1 MGLYLP
7 PQLDWV
13 GYIAGNPW
21 PNENEDD
28 YWGIADDWS
37 AARDRILALLPGG
50 SAQPNLGTAIKATQ
64 QAYPEGAGGDAIRAA
79 LHGLAAGDGSLE
91 DLAGQMSLVVDAAN
105 STGSKI
111 RELKLMILASLVLLA
126 WELATSNL
134 YPPAAPMADAEEI
147 GSTRI
152 YLQWLLR
159 EARLEIE
166 RFCEPLLD
174 VFRAGGRLVSRLVE
188 PVTDAVERFGGAIN
202 EAVEDAAGE
211 TVAKA
216 VSYFPELAWEKA
228 PSTVKF
234 VAAQDII
241 AQADPVLEHR
251 SGFNYGEL
259 GASVVSAVAGTTFVA
274 IPVGNFAGA
283 AADELLGRLGAD
295 TSRGLAGGIRG
306 LATGAVGNEASTVFS
321 NVVFDLVTT
330 GKVSP
335 GDWSV
340 QGLVGGFSRSMM
352 TGFTRGSV
360 GELGAAPDS
369 VGTPPEPG
377 VSTVR
382 NEAGDLVTTAV
393 DESGRAT
400 VTTTTT
406 DFGGRLATRT
416 VGPDG
421 SVTTRTADGVAETS
435 RGGYTT
441 TTTEDGKTRTTAP
454 DGSTTVTATDG
465 TRVTERL
472 GATTATTASA
482 DGEVTTTTVGNRVT
496 LRAPDGSVTTTHDDN
511 GLVTATHTTPGGYTI
526 TAHPDF
532 SLTTTDPTGRT
543 TTEPA
548 PVSPKS
554 PQSPPVSAP
563 ETAGASSTHSGT
575 HLTPNDD
582 EPHNQ
587 DLAHNEPLAPDE
599 RQAWRGEVWRTMQ
612 QERLQPARDAL
623 AERQQAETEQ
633 LAQIH
638 REQQQTADPTQRG
651 ELSARQ
657 QDDRDQLAARHQAEQ
672 DKLDQA
678 QQRDVRKA
686 QPREG
691 SAMRAKKRPKELP
704 THYRWPNSVIAPHA
718 TPSLPQPHHTPPP
731 TSPAPTPPTADRRYI
746 VQPGDTL
753 SGIAAR
759 FGIDWQTVYSG
770 NRAVVGNDSN
780 RLVPGERLTIPGVS
794 PTQPPRYI
802 VQPGDTLS
810 GIAARF
816 GIDWQTVYSA
826 NRAVIGND
834 SNRLLPGERLTIPG
848 TPPT

>member
-13 GYIAGNPW
+13 GYVAGNPW
-21 PNENEDD
+21 PSENEDD

-50 SAQPNLGTAIKATQ
+50 STQPNLGTATKATQ
-64 QAYPEGAGGDAIRAA
+64 QAYPRGAGGDAIRAA
-79 LHGLAAGDGSLE
+79 LHGLAAGNGSLD
-91 DLAGQMSLVVDAAN
+91 DLAGQMSLVIDAAN

-111 RELKLMILASLVLLA
+111 RELKLMILTSLVLLA
-126 WELATSNL
+126 WELATSDL
-134 YPPAAPMADAEEI
+134 YPPTAPMADAEEI

-159 EARLEIE
+159 EARLQIE
-166 RFCEPLLD
+166 RVCEPLLD

-188 PVTDAVERFGGAIN
+188 PVTDAVERLGGAIYD
-202 EAVEDAAGE
+202 AIEDAAGE

-228 PSTVKF
+228 PSTMKF
-234 VAAQDII
+234 VGAQDVI

-251 SGFNYGEL
+251 SGFNFDEI
-259 GASVVSAVAGTTFVA
+259 GASMVSTVAGTTFAA

-283 AADELLGRLGAD
+283 GADELLGRLGAD
-295 TSRGLAGGIRG
+295 TSQGLAGGVRG
-306 LATGAVGNEASTVFS
+306 MVAGAVSNEASTVLS

-352 TGFTRGSV
+352 TGFTRGSI

-406 DFGGRLATRT
+406 DFEDRLATRT

-441 TTTEDGKTRTTAP
+441 TTTQDGETRTTAP

-472 GATTATTASA
+472 GATTATTTSA
-482 DGEVTTTTVGNRVT
+482 DGELITTTVGNRVT
-496 LRAPDGSVTTTHDDN
+496 VRGPDGSVTTAHDDN
-511 GLVTATHTTPGGYTI
+511 GVVTATHTTAGGYTV

-548 PVSPKS
+548 PQSPGSPES
-554 PQSPPVSAP
+554 PQSPPVSTP
-563 ETAGASSTHSGT
+563 ETAALSMHSGT

-587 DLAHNEPLAPDE
+587 DLAHNEPLTPDE
-599 RQAWRGEVWRTMQ
+599 RQAWRDEVWRTMQ
-612 QERLQPARDAL
+612 QQRLQTARDAL

-633 LAQIH
+633 LAQTH
-638 REQQQTADPTQRG
+638 HEQQQTADPTQRD

-657 QDDRDQLAARHQAEQ
+657 QNDRDQLVARHQAEQ
-672 DKLDQA
+672 DELDQA
-678 QQRDVRKA
+678 QQRDVRKT

-704 THYRWPNSVIAPHA
+704 THYRWPNSVIVTHTTPFLPSPHA
-718 TPSLPQPHHTPPP
+718 TANPPG
-731 TSPAPTPPTADRRYI
+731 AHAADRRYI
-746 VQPGDTL
+746 IQPGDTL

-759 FGIDWQTVYSG
+759 FGIDW
-770 NRAVVGNDSN
+770 
-780 RLVPGERLTIPGVS
+780 E
-794 PTQPPRYI
+794 
-802 VQPGDTLS
+802 
-810 GIAARF
+810 
-816 GIDWQTVYSA
+816 TVYSA

-834 SNRLLPGERLTIPG
+834 SNRLLPGERLTIPKM
-848 TPPT
+848 PLR

>member
-7 PQLDWV
+7 PELDWV

-21 PNENEDD
+21 PNEDEDD

-50 SAQPNLGTAIKATQ
+50 SAHPNLGTATHATQ
-64 QAYPEGAGGDAIRAA
+64 QAYPVGAGGDAMRAA
-79 LHGLAAGDGSLE
+79 LQQLATGDGSLQ
-91 DLAGQMSLVVDAAN
+91 DLAGQMSLVIDAAN

-111 RELKLMILASLVLLA
+111 RELKVMILASLVLLA
-126 WELATSNL
+126 WELAMSDL
-134 YPPAAPMADAEEI
+134 YPPTAPMADAEEI

-152 YLQWLLR
+152 YLQWLLG

-166 RFCEPLLD
+166 RVCEPLLD

-188 PVTDAVERFGGAIN
+188 PVTDAVERLGGAMYDAI
-202 EAVEDAAGE
+202 EDTAGE
-211 TVAKA
+211 TVARA

-228 PSTVKF
+228 PATMKF
-234 VAAQDII
+234 VTAQDII

-251 SGFNYGEL
+251 SGFNFDEV
-259 GASVVSAVAGTTFVA
+259 GASLAATVAGTTFAA
-274 IPVGNFAGA
+274 IPVGNAAGA

-295 TSRGLAGGIRG
+295 TSQGLAGGVRG
-306 LATGAVGNEASTVFS
+306 MVAGAVGNESSTVLS
-321 NVVFDLVTT
+321 NVVFDLVAT

-352 TGFTRGSV
+352 TGFTRGSI

-369 VGTPPEPG
+369 VATSPEPG

-382 NEAGDLVTTAV
+382 NEAGDLMTTAI

-406 DFGGRLATRT
+406 NFEGRPATRT
-416 VGPDG
+416 LGPDG
-421 SVTTRTADGVAETS
+421 AVTTRTAGGVQETS

-441 TTTEDGKTRTTAP
+441 TTTADGQTRTTAP

-465 TRVTERL
+465 ARVTERL
-472 GATTATTASA
+472 GATTATTSSA
-482 DGEVTTTTVGNRVT
+482 DGEVTTTTVGDRVT
-496 LRAPDGSVTTTHDDN
+496 VRAPDGSVTTTHDDH
-511 GLVTATHTTPGGYTI
+511 GVVTATHTTPGGYTV
-526 TAHPDF
+526 TAHPDG
-532 SLTTTDPTGRT
+532 SLTITDPAGRT

-554 PQSPPVSAP
+554 PQPPP
-563 ETAGASSTHSGT
+563 ETAEASSTRSGT

-587 DLAHNEPLAPDE
+587 DLAHIEALVPDE

-623 AERQQAETEQ
+623 AERQQSETEQ
-633 LAQIH
+633 LAQTH
-638 REQQQTADPTQRG
+638 REQQQQTADPTHRD

-657 QDDRDQLAARHQAEQ
+657 QDETDQLVARHQAEQ
-672 DKLDQA
+672 DELDQA
-678 QQRDVRKA
+678 QQRDIRNT

-691 SAMRAKKRPKELP
+691 SAVRAKKRPKELP
-704 THYRWPNSVIAPHA
+704 THYRWPNSIIAMHT
-718 TPSLPQPHHTPPP
+718 TPSLPTPPLPHHTTPP
-731 TSPAPTPPTADRRYI
+731 TSPVPTPPPLE
-746 VQPGDTL
+746 Q
-753 SGIAAR
+753 
-759 FGIDWQTVYSG
+759 
-770 NRAVVGNDSN
+770 
-780 RLVPGERLTIPGVS
+780 
-794 PTQPPRYI
+794 RYI

-826 NRAVIGND
+826 NHAVIGND
-834 SNRLLPGERLTIPG
+834 SDRLLPGEKLTIPSG
-848 TPPT
+848 SPNQPLRYIVQPGDTLSGIAARFRIDWQTVYSANHAVIGNDSDRLLPGEKLTIPRTPPI